1 MSLYNLHIKPLVY
14 ASAILLPIAYIVG
27 MIFSLKTHAAQINA
41 DYMRSL
47 EEANHEGRERER
59 ERERK
64 GGGGKRRETERDGR
78 LHLIFNVRFLILGK
92 LKLHFFGKRVPSC
105 NGPCEQPL

>member
-47 EEANHEGRERER
+47 EEANHEGI
-59 ERERK
+59 ERK
-64 GGGGKRRETERDGR
+64 KPE
-78 LHLIFNVRFLILGK
+78 
-92 LKLHFFGKRVPSC
+92 LKLMLNVIKNLQLCCDVVCAFFVSKKYQVTYLIR
-105 NGPCEQPL
+105 

>member
-1 MSLYNLHIKPLVY
+1 MSLYNLHIEPLVY

-59 ERERK
+59 ERKREREREREHKERERERKRERERGTQNKDDYMTREREK
-64 GGGGKRRETERDGR
+64 GGGGEKR
-78 LHLIFNVRFLILGK
+78 
-92 LKLHFFGKRVPSC
+92 
-105 NGPCEQPL
+105 

>member
-47 EEANHEGRERER
+47 EEANHEGRNEKSQNRNTLNIIE
-59 ERERK
+59 K
-64 GGGGKRRETERDGR
+64 YAILSVGTLCFLCPRDQVTCKIR
-78 LHLIFNVRFLILGK
+78 
-92 LKLHFFGKRVPSC
+92 
-105 NGPCEQPL
+105 

>member
-47 EEANHEGRERER
+47 EEANHEGI
-59 ERERK
+59 ERK
-64 GGGGKRRETERDGR
+64 KPE
-78 LHLIFNVRFLILGK
+78 
-92 LKLHFFGKRVPSC
+92 LKLMLNVIEKYAT
-105 NGPCEQPL
+105 LL

>member
-59 ERERK
+59 ERERER
-64 GGGGKRRETERDGR
+64 GRGRRERETERDGR
-78 LHLIFNVRFLILGK
+78 VHFIFNVRFLIVGK
-92 LKLHFFGKRVPSC
+92 LK
-105 NGPCEQPL
+105 